1 MADRFAFIRGAARST
16 TFLVAVAATA
26 MLVGGCAAEPTVSKI
41 QTLDPIVP
49 PMPSIAPEV
58 WDVRG
63 TLVSEEPANVE
74 PELAAQMGEG
84 RRAVYRSVSGITG
97 AGTEVSGM
105 FFVPKG
111 EPPPLGW
118 PVVSLAHGTTG
129 LTTECAISAEPNLRG
144 FAGAISGLLAA
155 GVAVAATDYEGL
167 GGPGLHPYLEPR
179 TAGFNVIDAVRAL
192 RTLFPSVSTRWLAYG
207 SSQGGQAVWAAN
219 ELNAFYGG
227 GLELVGSLAV
237 APAANITR
245 VAELAYRETLTPA
258 QLAVMPLVIT
268 GAERAFPAVTVDR
281 LLHGETL
288 QARDAMVGCGPEA
301 QKLRSSTIEAA
312 DVKPTDRADA
322 EALAESLRKMSLP
335 QESLSAPMLVIT
347 GAADDVVLP
356 AWVSESVSRSCQVGG
371 LIQFRELEGV
381 GHGDIAAD
389 EAAFDWVDDR
399 FAGKPAPSN
408 CSDLS

>member
-1 MADRFAFIRGAARST
+1 MADPLAFIRCAVRST
-16 TFLVAVAATA
+16 TFFVVVSAVAV
-26 MLVGGCAAEPTVSKI
+26 LVGGCAAEPTVSNV

-49 PMPSIAPEV
+49 PMPAIAPEV

-74 PELAAQMGEG
+74 PEMADKMGEG
-84 RRAVYRSVSGITG
+84 RRGVYRSVSGITG

-111 EPPPLGW
+111 EPPPQGW

-129 LTTECAISAEPNLRG
+129 LTTECAISAEPDLRG

-167 GGPGLHPYLEPR
+167 GAPGVHPYLEPR

-192 RTLFPSVSTRWLAYG
+192 RALFPSVSTRWLAYG
-207 SSQGGQAVWAAN
+207 NSQGGQAVWAAN
-219 ELNAFYGG
+219 ELNAFYGT
-227 GLELVGSLAV
+227 GLDLVGSLAI

-258 QLAVMPLVIT
+258 QLAVMPLVII
-268 GAERAFPAVTVDR
+268 GAERAFPTVPVDR
-281 LLHGETL
+281 LLHGDTL
-288 QARDAMVGCGPEA
+288 QARDAMVGCGPDAE
-301 QKLRSSTIEAA
+301 KLRLSTIVAP

-322 EALAESLRKMSLP
+322 DALAESLRRMSLP
-335 QESLSAPMLVIT
+335 QGPLSAPMLVIT
-347 GAADDVVLP
+347 GAVDDVVLP
-356 AWVSESVSRSCQVGG
+356 AWVSESVARSCEVGG
-371 LIQFRELEGV
+371 LIQFRELPGI
-381 GHGDIAAD
+381 GHGDIGAD